1 MLYITDIVR
10 NQKHVLTTS
19 DVSDIELFFVVKLRS
34 QIIDTNFFDTQL
46 HLNEYDSNFLRKIEL
61 YELKENCNKKNTH
74 DNGW

>member
-10 NQKHVLTTS
+10 NQKRVLTTS

-61 YELKENCNKKNTH
+61 YELKENCNKKFT
-74 DNGW
+74 